1 MARWKYDGRVQGGE
15 SLTAAEVVAQAGADA
30 PLDEAVITTDILL
43 AVGAA
48 AVLTQGTGPFTVH
61 LEGGHFAPDT
71 GERSYITVSVEAPAV
86 ANDEPLVVPPVAKEL
101 PGGTGDEAAAAAN
114 PQDVPPE
121 ADRTQAEAMLAQ
133 ANAELTA
140 AETRDTA
147 AKAAFEAEVTTETQ
161 AQAQEAAAQLV
172 LAQEAV
178 VTAEQA
184 LAALPA

>member
-1 MARWKYDGRVQGGE
+1 
-15 SLTAAEVVAQAGADA
+15 
-30 PLDEAVITTDILL
+30 
-43 AVGAA
+43 
-48 AVLTQGTGPFTVH
+48 
-61 LEGGHFAPDT
+61 
-71 GERSYITVSVEAPAV
+71 
-86 ANDEPLVVPPVAKEL
+86 
-101 PGGTGDEAAAAAN
+101 
-114 PQDVPPE
+114 
-121 ADRTQAEAMLAQ
+121 MLAQ

-161 AQAQEAAAQLV
+161 AEAQEASAQLV